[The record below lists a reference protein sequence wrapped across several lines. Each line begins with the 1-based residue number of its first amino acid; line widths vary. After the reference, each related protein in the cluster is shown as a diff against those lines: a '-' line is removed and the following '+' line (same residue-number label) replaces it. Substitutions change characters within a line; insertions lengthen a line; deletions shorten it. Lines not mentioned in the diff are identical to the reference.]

1 MTRKAAPASWC
12 AFRRT
17 ITKWHGARCCA
28 AIQDARQPTHATERA
43 RLRDKEMRSRQTK
56 ETGFAFRSS
65 RPCVTRHKRE
75 TKPQD
80 GKLESVQ
87 GSPRQSGQMRSEPSR
102 LSRAKVGYC
111 RPQTRLAGM
120 AAKWRQ
126 CEPRRHD
133 DTKQVDKDSGLRGE
147 QRRA

>member
-1 MTRKAAPASWC
+1 
-12 AFRRT
+12 
-17 ITKWHGARCCA
+17 
-28 AIQDARQPTHATERA
+28 
-43 RLRDKEMRSRQTK
+43 LRDKGMRSRQTK
-56 ETGFAFRSS
+56 ETGFAFRSL

-87 GSPRQSGQMRSEPSR
+87 GSPRQSGQRRSEPSR

-133 DTKQVDKDSGLRGE
+133 DTKQVDKDSGLRGVAAE
-147 QRRA
+147 SLELTAGSDQQTEAKPHISRPVSGAVRQPKPTKAA